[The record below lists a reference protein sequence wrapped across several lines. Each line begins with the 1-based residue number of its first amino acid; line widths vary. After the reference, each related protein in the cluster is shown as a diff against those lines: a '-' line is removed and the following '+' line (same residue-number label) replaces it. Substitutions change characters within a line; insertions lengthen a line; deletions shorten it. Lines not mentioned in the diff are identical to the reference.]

1 MNDQNIVGGDTPIY
15 IYNSLSG
22 EKEVLKSREP
32 DKINIYVCGMT
43 VYDYCHLGHAR
54 VLVVFDMVVRYLRS
68 IGIGVKYVRN
78 ITDIDDKIIAR
89 ATETNSSEKDLT
101 EKFIRA
107 MHEDETLLNVQ
118 PPDKEPRATNFI
130 NEIINLIDKLERTG
144 YAYQGKDGDV
154 YFRVRKFNGY
164 GKLSKR
170 SVDDLESGARVS
182 VTEAKDDPLDF
193 ALWKTRKSG
202 EPFWDSPWG
211 PGRPGWHIECS
222 AMSMSCLGES
232 FDIHAGGMDL
242 KFPHHENEIAQSE
255 AATGKKLVNY
265 WMHNGHVEI
274 DSEKMAKSMG
284 NFFTIREIIS
294 RDSSSRRMGE
304 VIRFMILTSHYR
316 SPLNFSEG
324 ALLKARASLT
334 RLYRVLDKIDDF
346 DIRDQ
351 PTYKSE
357 YCRAF
362 HSSMADDFNTVEAI
376 SILFSLA
383 KEINRLWDNNQREE
397 ALVLGRQLSLLGG
410 ILGLLYQGPRS
421 FLTGLD
427 EADESGHSIDVLWI
441 EKRVNERLAARR
453 DGDWEEADHIR
464 EELQNLGVVL
474 EDKSDGTTLWRID

>member
-22 EKEVLKSREP
+22 EKEALKSREP

-89 ATETNSSEKDLT
+89 ATETNSSEKELT

-130 NEIINLIDKLERTG
+130 DEIINLIDKLERTG

-182 VTEAKDDPLDF
+182 VTETKDDPLDF

-255 AATGKKLVNY
+255 AATGKQFVNY

-274 DSEKMAKSMG
+274 DSEKMAKSIG

-334 RLYRVLDKIDDF
+334 RLYRVLDKIDNF

-351 PTYKSE
+351 PMYKSK
-357 YCRAF
+357 YCKAF
-362 HSSMADDFNTVEAI
+362 HSAMADDFNTVEAI
-376 SILFSLA
+376 SILFGLA